1 MIQKYFPFLLLSFFF
16 VSCASV
22 PKYSYD
28 FLLSSEKIISIDK
41 TLQART
47 PSGWFVPADTS
58 LSRKFL
64 FLLISERYTST
75 ISLQEIKV
83 DRATESRINDE
94 GLRFLTEISLAFK
107 KASAPSYFFSTK
119 AQIFSIDN
127 QEYCGYEYYDDK
139 LSNRTRVVVFRIN
152 KKFFECSATPIS
164 GPWYET
170 DLKKLYTAM
179 HAFLKSLQVVNPTI

>member
-1 MIQKYFPFLLLSFFF
+1 MIQKYFPCLLLSFFF
-16 VSCASV
+16 ISCAGV
-22 PKYSYD
+22 PNYSYD
-28 FLLSSEKIISIDK
+28 FPLSLENIISTDK

-47 PSGWFVPADTS
+47 PSGWFVPTDTS

-64 FLLISERYTST
+64 FLLISESYTST

-83 DRATESRINDE
+83 DRATESRINEE
-94 GLRFLTEISLAFK
+94 GLKFLTEISLAFK
-107 KASAPSYFFSTK
+107 KASAPSYFFNTK
-119 AQIFSIDN
+119 AQIFSIDS

-152 KKFFECSATPIS
+152 NKFFECSATPIS

-179 HAFLKSLQVVNPTI
+179 HAFLKSLQVL